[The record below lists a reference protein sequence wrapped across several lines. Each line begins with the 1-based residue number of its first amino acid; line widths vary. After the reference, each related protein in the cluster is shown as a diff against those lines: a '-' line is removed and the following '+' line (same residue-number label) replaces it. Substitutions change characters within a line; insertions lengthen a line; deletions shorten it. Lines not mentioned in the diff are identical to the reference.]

1 MHWGRIYQHT
11 DLTSF
16 WSVESGWIQYTL
28 TIFAAQ
34 GYNDDSIMCNYGN
47 DFVNRSWLA
56 LSIGQRYWTLT
67 ANDLVD
73 HPGDSGLSS
82 SWLYWAPEKEQ
93 IHDDI
98 IKRKHFHVDGPLL
111 GEIHW

>member
-1 MHWGRIYQHT
+1 MMTQ
-11 DLTSF
+11 
-16 WSVESGWIQYTL
+16 
-28 TIFAAQ
+28 
-34 GYNDDSIMCNYGN
+34 CNYGN

-56 LSIGQRYWTLT
+56 LSIGQRYWIPT

-82 SWLYWAPEKEQ
+82 SWLYGAPEKEQ

-98 IKRKHFHVDGPLL
+98 IKRKHFRVNGPLL